1 MLETEYNM
9 PVSRMVLG
17 VVHPVRARGQLIEV
31 PRLHGELN
39 LLVGTLV
46 AEGRAT
52 HTPNLLTCV
61 LPSTNN

>member
-1 MLETEYNM
+1 M

-39 LLVGTLV
+39 LLVGTLI

-52 HTPNLLTCV
+52 HPKPTDMRFAV
-61 LPSTNN
+61 D

>member
-39 LLVGTLV
+39 LLVDTLI

-52 HTPNLLTCV
+52 HPKPTDMRFAV
-61 LPSTNN
+61 D